1 MPKKLPTSGP
11 SAADRA
17 AALVRIYL
25 AAIRANDLILRDAA
39 AEELKKYGL
48 DLTKRGEKNDPRRN
62 RSIGRR
68 NRQSIGGS
76 YGLYFRRNRRC
87 SRRGPVAGMFGADDR
102 ASR

>member
-48 DLTKRGEKNDPRRN
+48 DLTKRGEKK
-62 RSIGRR
+62 
-68 NRQSIGGS
+68 
-76 YGLYFRRNRRC
+76 
-87 SRRGPVAGMFGADDR
+87 
-102 ASR
+102 